1 MITFDLLH
9 PYLQEIIRRKEW
21 DSFKPIQDISIQ
33 YLSKNTADLL
43 IVAPTASGKTEA
55 AFLPV
60 ISNILHNP
68 KQSVRILYISPLKA
82 LINDQF
88 SRVLELCKLTN
99 ITVTK
104 WHGDADNSKKQ
115 KIVKNPEGILLIT
128 PESLEALLINK
139 NEYISHLFKYLD
151 YVIIDEIHNFAVSER
166 GVQLNSLLNRLQH
179 SIDKTV
185 QKIGLSAT
193 LDQEGIDGILSWL
206 YNCSLHS
213 KAKVITEE
221 DKRGLQGLIKT
232 YIKYTNDK
240 GIPIE
245 TSLKD
250 DLLSTLTN
258 NKSLIFGNNK
268 NILELYCDELREAVA
283 NTHSNLLIN
292 IHHGSLSK
300 EIREDTERQLKES
313 NSIAVFCT
321 NTLELGIDISNID
334 QVIFL
339 SPPFSVSSMAQR
351 LGRSGRSENSKRK
364 FIFYLETEDK
374 NDIETKLQISLIQSI
389 AMNELMLEN
398 WYEPLPLI
406 DYDYSTYTHQ
416 LLSYLR
422 TTGGIHAVKLFN
434 YLSKVCRLKMF
445 GLTESNFILLLRSL
459 KDKGIIYQDTANN
472 ISLDKLGEQITEHY
486 TFYAV
491 FNTEREW
498 KLVCN
503 GRDIGSIPKLP
514 VVEQI
519 KGQHLLLAGKRWE
532 IINIIEKQRIIQV
545 KPSTFK
551 KSIKFLSGSQKIHR
565 KIHQKMLEIY
575 NSRYIPSYVDIS
587 SKELVEIACA
597 NYNTMIHEDSS
608 ILFVFEGSI
617 IQNTIALVLKYLD
630 ISFTSCNICFVLS
643 QNITEVI
650 SILKKIDWNSF
661 NLLELVEKLPRVNK
675 ETRKFDYLL
684 PDEILNLSYVREWI
698 DIEGAKT
705 YIQKHL

>member
-21 DSFKPIQDISIQ
+21 DSFKPIQDVSIQ
-33 YLSKNTADLL
+33 HISKNTTDLL

-68 KQSVRILYISPLKA
+68 KPSVRILYVSPLKA

-139 NEYISHLFKYLD
+139 NEHIAHLFKYLD

-213 KAKVITEE
+213 EVKVIKEKDT
-221 DKRGLQGLIKT
+221 KGLQGLIKS
-232 YIKYTNDK
+232 YIVKTDEHD
-240 GIPIE
+240 IPIE
-245 TSLKD
+245 ISLSD
-250 DLLSTLTN
+250 DLFSILVN
-258 NKSLIFGNNK
+258 KKSLIFANNK
-268 NILELYCDELREAVA
+268 NILELYCDELREVVA

-321 NTLELGIDISNID
+321 NTLELGIDISSID
-334 QVIFL
+334 QIIFL
-339 SPPFSVSSMAQR
+339 QPPFSVSSMVQR
-351 LGRSGRSENSKRK
+351 LGRSGRSENSTKIFRFFLKRMDDINTDAK
-364 FIFYLETEDK
+364 
-374 NDIETKLQISLIQSI
+374 IETDVVQSV
-389 AMNELMLEN
+389 AMTELMLES

-422 TTGGIHAVKLFN
+422 ITGGTHAVKLFN

-472 ISLDKLGEQITEHY
+472 ISLDKLGERITEHY
-486 TFYAV
+486 TFYATFSV
-491 FNTEREW
+491 NKEW
-498 KLVCN
+498 RLVYN
-503 GRDIGSIPKLP
+503 GTDIGTIPKLP
-514 VVEQI
+514 LAEQI

-532 IINIIEKQRIIQV
+532 IVEVIEETSVVLI
-545 KPSTFK
+545 KPSKFK
-551 KSIKFLSGSQKIHR
+551 KPLMFISSNQKIHR
-565 KIHQKMLEIY
+565 KIHEKMREIY
-575 NSRYIPSYVDIS
+575 QKKFVPSYADENTKNYLEQAFKQYNLACE
-587 SKELVEIACA
+587 KES
-597 NYNTMIHEDSS
+597 N
-608 ILFVFEGSI
+608 ILFVLEGTI
-617 IQNTIALVLKYLD
+617 IQNTMVLILKYLN
-630 ISFTSCNICFVLS
+630 ISSTRCKIGFVLS
-643 QNITEVI
+643 QNKKEVV

-661 NLLELVEKLPRVNK
+661 DLLELVEKLPRANK
-675 ETRKFDYLL
+675 ENRKFDYLL
-684 PDEILNLSYVREWI
+684 PDEILDLSYIREWI

-705 YIQKHL
+705 YIQEHL